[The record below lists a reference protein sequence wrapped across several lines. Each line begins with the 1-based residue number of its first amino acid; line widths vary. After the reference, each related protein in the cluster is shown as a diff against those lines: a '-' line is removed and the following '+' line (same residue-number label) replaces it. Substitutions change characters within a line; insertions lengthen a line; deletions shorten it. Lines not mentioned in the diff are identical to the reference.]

1 MTINYNMMVS
11 RLFLLT
17 LILLASC
24 TVDDVDNDVVIFTS
38 RQPQLIEDLLTKFT
52 AETGIKVTVL
62 SGNAQQ
68 LMERIVI
75 EGSSTEADILMTV
88 DAGVLWQAAMNNIFQ
103 PVESAILDTRIPMHL
118 KDENNLW
125 FGFSKRARTIV
136 VNKDVFVEG
145 SSDPSL
151 TYEDLS

>member
-11 RLFLLT
+11 RFLLLT
-17 LILLASC
+17 LVFLWLSC
-24 TVDDVDNDVVIFTS
+24 TVEDMDNEVVIFTS

-103 PVESAILDTRIPMHL
+103 
-118 KDENNLW
+118 
-125 FGFSKRARTIV
+125 
-136 VNKDVFVEG
+136 
-145 SSDPSL
+145 
-151 TYEDLS
+151 

>member
-11 RLFLLT
+11 RFFLLT
-17 LILLASC
+17 LIFLASC
-24 TVDDVDNDVVIFTS
+24 TVEDMDNEVVIFTS

-103 PVESAILDTRIPMHL
+103 PV
-118 KDENNLW
+118 
-125 FGFSKRARTIV
+125 
-136 VNKDVFVEG
+136 
-145 SSDPSL
+145 
-151 TYEDLS
+151 